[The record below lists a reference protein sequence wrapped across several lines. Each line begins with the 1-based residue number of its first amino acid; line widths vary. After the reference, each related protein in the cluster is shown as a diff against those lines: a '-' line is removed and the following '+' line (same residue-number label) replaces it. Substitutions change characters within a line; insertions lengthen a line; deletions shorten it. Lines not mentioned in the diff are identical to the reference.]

1 MLFCLS
7 RGRGETEGRKET
19 AILNIRGKPH
29 SSPAAFL
36 FLATAFL
43 CAASAPASG
52 QERIQKK
59 IKEDARYDVS
69 VTAITIS
76 VTVQDKGGR
85 YINDLTQK
93 DFEVYEND
101 ARRTITYF
109 NWDSNAP
116 ISLTVLLDVS
126 GSMALL
132 DKFKESR
139 EALRYLV
146 TSLLG
151 SRDEVSLLIF
161 ADGEVEVASDFST
174 DKTSFLSELDKTEAY
189 GQTALNDAVAVSP
202 EFANKGKN
210 EKRAL
215 LLITDGIENDSQST
229 PDQALEIARRVDVPI
244 FVIGYK
250 IPLSDQSL
258 KGQKRP
264 PDLTAGG
271 IVATLDKFSQATGG
285 KAYFLNQPQ
294 ELSGT
299 LRGIR
304 GELSHQYIIGYTSY
318 VDGGGEYR
326 RIRVVTP
333 RKKYKIRTR
342 QGY

>member
-1 MLFCLS
+1 
-7 RGRGETEGRKET
+7 
-19 AILNIRGKPH
+19 
-29 SSPAAFL
+29 
-36 FLATAFL
+36 
-43 CAASAPASG
+43 
-52 QERIQKK
+52 
-59 IKEDARYDVS
+59 
-69 VTAITIS
+69 
-76 VTVQDKGGR
+76 
-85 YINDLTQK
+85 
-93 DFEVYEND
+93 
-101 ARRTITYF
+101 
-109 NWDSNAP
+109 
-116 ISLTVLLDVS
+116 
-126 GSMALL
+126 
-132 DKFKESR
+132 
-139 EALRYLV
+139 
-146 TSLLG
+146 
-151 SRDEVSLLIF
+151 LIF
-161 ADGEVEVASDFST
+161 ADGEVEVASGFST
-174 DKTSFLSELDKTEAY
+174 DKAPFLSVLDKTEAY

-202 EFANKGKN
+202 EFADKGKN

-229 PDQALEIARRVDVPI
+229 PDQALDIARRVDVPI
-244 FVIGYK
+244 FIIGYK

-258 KGQKRP
+258 KGQKRA

-285 KAYFLNQPQ
+285 KAYFLKQPQ
-294 ELSGT
+294 EWSET